1 MGAYSNAVSPAAE
14 SMNDIKFLKA
24 RSNAKKATLVKGWPV
39 FRYVMELRGIY
50 GAAGASAIIRSAT
63 RQSS

>member
-1 MGAYSNAVSPAAE
+1 
-14 SMNDIKFLKA
+14 MNDIKFLKA